1 MKYKS
6 INVLGTELKECSCDP
21 MTGFF
26 RDGCCNTSKEDFGI
40 HTVCIIA
47 TKEFLE
53 FSKSVGN
60 DLSTPHL
67 EFEFYGLKPG
77 DHWCLCALRWKE
89 AHEQGNAPP
98 VFLESTHEKTLEL
111 VDFNLLQQFAVN

>member
-6 INVLGTELKECSCDP
+6 INVLGTELKDCSCDP

-60 DLSTPHL
+60 DLSTDNL
-67 EFEFYGLKPG
+67 QFNFKGLKSG
-77 DHWCLCALRWKE
+77 DKWCLCALRWKE
-89 AHEQGNAPP
+89 ADKAGCAPP
-98 VFLESTHEKTLEL
+98 VLLESTHQETLK
-111 VDFNLLQQFAVN
+111 VIDIYQLQRFGVN